1 LSFDISHNA
10 ERLTRDNM
18 RRRCSLFEG
27 YMNVTTFKKVLC
39 KNSDSKCQ
47 AF

>member
-18 RRRCSLFEG
+18 QRRCSLSDG
-27 YMNVTTFKKVLC
+27 YVSVTTFKTCYAK
-39 KNSDSKCQ
+39 
-47 AF
+47 